1 MKTPSGT
8 TGRVLA
14 LLRAAAEFEGPIS
27 IKEMALKLGLAQSTV
42 HRMFD
47 ILVAEGF
54 MRQDP
59 QSRRYSIGAEFYR
72 VATLVAASHSF
83 GDFAGPTLAGL
94 TVETGETAAFALYLN
109 GTGQMVFTS
118 VSDSP
123 HSLRYRLDSRER
135 MPVVWGAS
143 GLAILA
149 FLPEE
154 ERTTIAA
161 SADPSP
167 VTGAVLDPVALEHRL
182 ADIRDTG
189 WAWSQGEKIPESV
202 GIAAPVMSAGRVT
215 GCVALTVP
223 SVRFDPAGLVRYGE
237 LVVNAAGAL
246 SMRPGKE
253 END

>member
-8 TGRVLA
+8 TARVLA
-14 LLRAAAEFEGPIS
+14 LLRAAAEFEGPVS
-27 IKEMALKLGLAQSTV
+27 IKAMALKLGLAQSTV

-47 ILVAEGF
+47 LLVAEGF

-59 QSRRYSIGAEFYR
+59 QSRQYSIGAEFYR

-94 TVETGETAAFALYLN
+94 TADTGETAAFALYLN

-123 HSLRYRLDSRER
+123 HALRYRLDSHER

-149 FLPEE
+149 FLPEQ
-154 ERTTIAA
+154 ERTAIAA
-161 SADPSP
+161 AAGPSP
-167 VTGAVLDPVALEHRL
+167 VTGAAPDPEALERRL
-182 ADIRDTG
+182 AEIRATG

-215 GCVALTVP
+215 GCVALTIP
-223 SVRFDPAGLVRYGE
+223 SVRFDPAVLARYGE
-237 LVVNAAGAL
+237 LVMNAAGAL
-246 SMRPGKE
+246 SMGPGKE